1 MKYYSTLLLLLILIG
16 CRNGSFTGQT
26 GQTINVM
33 GYSELK
39 VQPDVALVSLNAV
52 VRAYTKQAVVTGIT
66 RTVDS
71 VLNQLKIKQVRTE
84 KPVINNLNIYRNY
97 IEEKDKPRI
106 TEYTAMQTIEIK
118 MNFNMDEIDKMVQ
131 IVSDVPSLNFSIN
144 FDLSKPRRDS
154 LENVVSAM
162 AIRDA
167 AQKAENIAAASN
179 LEVVKIL
186 DITYQSDHPGAF
198 AKSNMML
205 RGFAAN
211 DEAAGVNLAP
221 RDIELNDNIKVTYM
235 VRNKR

>member
-1 MKYYSTLLLLLILIG
+1 MKYYGTFLLLLVLIG
-16 CRNGSFTGQT
+16 CKNGSFVGKTA
-26 GQTINVM
+26 QTINVT

-39 VQPDVALVSLNAV
+39 VQPDVALISLNAV
-52 VRAYTKQAVVTGIT
+52 VRAYTKQAVVAEITG
-66 RTVDS
+66 TVDS

-84 KPVINNLNIYRNY
+84 KPVINNLNIYWNY

-118 MNFNMDEIDKMVQ
+118 MDFNLDEIDKIMG
-131 IVSDVPSLNFSIN
+131 IVAGVPRLNFSVN

-167 AQKAENIAAASN
+167 SKKAENIAASSN
-179 LEVVKIL
+179 LEIVKIL

-198 AKSNMML
+198 MKSNMMA
-205 RGFAAN
+205 RGFAN
-211 DEAAGVNLAP
+211 DESARVNLAP
-221 RDIELNDNIKVTYM
+221 RDIELNDNIKLTYM